1 MAMLFARRGRA
12 KSPCGCT
19 QMFPEAE
26 KDRSILVSDFL
37 CRAFGKAGAN
47 VAPAR
52 PADVAGAPRSW
63 GKIQGVCCPQRLE
76 RSPAGRAV
84 SWQAFFWGD
93 MRGRRGQNGHGTACR
108 CRPHGANRGRER
120 ERERE
125 KRERER
131 ESACPA
137 RHYAQALSAASPL
150 LDLFVNLRWRPRR
163 DGTVVMVRRSSRS
176 QRSSS
181 GTRGSASQRLRVC
194 GVAHRHP
201 W

>member
-1 MAMLFARRGRA
+1 MAMLFVLRGRA

-19 QMFPEAE
+19 QMLPNAE

-37 CRAFGKAGAN
+37 CRAVGKAGAN

-93 MRGRRGQNGHGTACR
+93 IRGRRGQHGHGTACR
-108 CRPHGANRGRER
+108 CRPHGANRERERERGREGQRERRER

-125 KRERER
+125 ERALAQRVTTLKHFQPPLRFWISLLTCDGGREGM
-131 ESACPA
+131 A
-137 RHYAQALSAASPL
+137 RS
-150 LDLFVNLRWRPRR
+150 
-163 DGTVVMVRRSSRS
+163 
-176 QRSSS
+176 
-181 GTRGSASQRLRVC
+181 
-194 GVAHRHP
+194 
-201 W
+201 